1 MLSLS
6 KHALRRSLPAPEPLV
21 RFLQL
26 FRLVLVSIVTP
37 TPEIIMRRSILRVAA
52 VAAALVLSTPL
63 SAKELVIG
71 LAADLTG
78 VDPHWHNHG
87 QNSSNATHVF
97 DTLLALDAKGT
108 LIPGLATAWKPLG
121 PTRHELK
128 LRQGV
133 KFHDGAPFTAR
144 DVVASFER
152 VIKGI
157 PNTPG
162 AFTTFT
168 AGITAIRAVGD
179 DTVVFETEGP
189 MPLIYKNISRIF
201 IISEKQAAAPTEDYT
216 TGKAMIGTG
225 PYKFVRWTPGVSLE
239 YVRND
244 ASWRGQEPWDKV
256 TFKIMKNDSS
266 RLAAL
271 LAGDVDIISGVPTND
286 IERVE
291 KNPAIKLWSGPTSRF
306 TMFVPGF
313 AQGPDSEH
321 FSAKDGSPLK
331 ENPFR
336 NAKVRQALNLAIDRD
351 VIVQRVNQGQAVR
364 ARQFL
369 PEGMTGYIPGYDA
382 SVFDPKKAKQLM
394 VEAGYPDGFRVN
406 IHTSNDR
413 IVNAVKTIQTV
424 AQMWTRHLA
433 MDVKVETMPHA
444 VFSKRRG
451 KRELPMYMSSWGNGI
466 LDPMGVINPLLMTF
480 DKAKGNGAS
489 NRSGYS
495 NPELDKLGEL
505 AAVEVDP
512 EKYEELCRKALKIG
526 MDDLA
531 MMPVVFWVFTW
542 GTKANLTYIPRLD
555 QATQA
560 MAVREKK

>member
-1 MLSLS
+1 
-6 KHALRRSLPAPEPLV
+6 
-21 RFLQL
+21 
-26 FRLVLVSIVTP
+26 
-37 TPEIIMRRSILRVAA
+37 
-52 VAAALVLSTPL
+52 
-63 SAKELVIG
+63 
-71 LAADLTG
+71 
-78 VDPHWHNHG
+78 
-87 QNSSNATHVF
+87 
-97 DTLLALDAKGT
+97 
-108 LIPGLATAWKPLG
+108 
-121 PTRHELK
+121 
-128 LRQGV
+128 
-133 KFHDGAPFTAR
+133 
-144 DVVASFER
+144 
-152 VIKGI
+152 
-157 PNTPG
+157 
-162 AFTTFT
+162 
-168 AGITAIRAVGD
+168 
-179 DTVVFETEGP
+179 
-189 MPLIYKNISRIF
+189 MP
-201 IISEKQAAAPTEDYT
+201 
-216 TGKAMIGTG
+216 
-225 PYKFVRWTPGVSLE
+225 
-239 YVRND
+239 
-244 ASWRGQEPWDKV
+244 
-256 TFKIMKNDSS
+256 
-266 RLAAL
+266 
-271 LAGDVDIISGVPTND
+271 
-286 IERVE
+286 
-291 KNPAIKLWSGPTSRF
+291 
-306 TMFVPGF
+306 
-313 AQGPDSEH
+313 
-321 FSAKDGSPLK
+321 
-331 ENPFR
+331 
-336 NAKVRQALNLAIDRD
+336 
-351 VIVQRVNQGQAVR
+351 
-364 ARQFL
+364 
-369 PEGMTGYIPGYDA
+369 GYIPGYDA
-382 SVFDPKKAKQLM
+382 SIFDPKKAKQLM

>member
-1 MLSLS
+1 
-6 KHALRRSLPAPEPLV
+6 
-21 RFLQL
+21 
-26 FRLVLVSIVTP
+26 
-37 TPEIIMRRSILRVAA
+37 
-52 VAAALVLSTPL
+52 
-63 SAKELVIG
+63 
-71 LAADLTG
+71 
-78 VDPHWHNHG
+78 
-87 QNSSNATHVF
+87 
-97 DTLLALDAKGT
+97 
-108 LIPGLATAWKPLG
+108 
-121 PTRHELK
+121 
-128 LRQGV
+128 
-133 KFHDGAPFTAR
+133 
-144 DVVASFER
+144 
-152 VIKGI
+152 
-157 PNTPG
+157 
-162 AFTTFT
+162 
-168 AGITAIRAVGD
+168 
-179 DTVVFETEGP
+179 

-313 AQGPDSEH
+313 AQEAGNEH